1 MYTTTLTPQP
11 MARLPIFPWLLQLS
25 LHPYYSSISLTTVS
39 TFLVLQ
45 KYRMEN
51 VSCIGVVH
59 MILQSEPWDLW
70 FFYPLYNVILG
81 WNFQL
86 QFSVGWDSLPPT
98 PTTVVL
104 NDMPGMWHCYCS
116 LPALYAPV
124 THGQRSNPDSWKL
137 EQQADVDA
145 KVKGRPPYHIYLSK
159 YQLMNLSQFCEVTC
173 ADTSQ

>member
-1 MYTTTLTPQP
+1 MPGGCQVLSHNPPLLPPLYYVHNYPHPPTHGKTSYLSLTPT
-11 MARLPIFPWLLQLS
+11 AFSLSFPWLLQLS
-25 LHPYYSSISLTTVS
+25 LYPYYSFISLITIS

-45 KYRMEN
+45 KYRMRDCELYW
-51 VSCIGVVH
+51 VVH
-59 MILQSEPWDLW
+59 RTLQSVPWDLW
-70 FFYPLYNVILG
+70 FFYPYYNVILG

-86 QFSVGWDSLPPT
+86 QFSVGWDSLPPTPT

-137 EQQADVDA
+137 E
-145 KVKGRPPYHIYLSK
+145 
-159 YQLMNLSQFCEVTC
+159 
-173 ADTSQ
+173 